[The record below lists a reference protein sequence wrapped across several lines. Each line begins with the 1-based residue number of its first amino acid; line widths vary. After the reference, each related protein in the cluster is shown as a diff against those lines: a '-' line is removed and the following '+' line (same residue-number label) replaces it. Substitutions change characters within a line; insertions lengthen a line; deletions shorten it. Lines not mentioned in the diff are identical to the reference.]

1 MPNLTKSDDAAMA
14 EWSKALGLRP
24 TGHSRPRGFEPR
36 WLHLFACVFFD
47 LVLHHSRTDA
57 LFLFFDLID

>member
-1 MPNLTKSDDAAMA
+1 MPNLIQSDDAAMA

-36 WLHLFACVFFD
+36 WLHLFGAVFFD
-47 LVLHHSRTDA
+47 LALQYSRTDV
-57 LFLFFDLID
+57 LILCFDLID

>member
-1 MPNLTKSDDAAMA
+1 MLNLTKSDGAAMA

-36 WLHLFACVFFD
+36 WLHLFAVVFFD
-47 LVLHHSRTDA
+47 LELHHSLTGA
-57 LFLFFDLID
+57 LILVFDLID